1 MTPIASAV
9 TSTAA
14 TAPIGTLGTARIP
27 SKKPAKASRN
37 LLVAG
42 RAACI
47 RTQSSSSKPR
57 RGRVLSKAP
66 SSSRC
71 SAWSSRSSSCS
82 LIGSPGKS
90 PDFLGFSYSLFL
102 HGFSN
107 RLQCSVVQHFRGVFA
122 AAHELADL
130 IEAEPR
136 MPQGD
141 GVPLTL
147 RKLGDARQER
157 AVLNALLGL
166 PGSVGGVASPQR
178 QIPHRSVPPAG
189 RATVIERRLA
199 CGPEQPGGRRAASH
213 LGA

>member
-107 RLQCSVVQHFRGVFA
+107 RLQCSVIQHFRGVFA

-130 IEAEPR
+130 VEAEPR

-147 RKLGDARQER
+147 RKLGDASQER

-166 PGSVGGVASPQR
+166 AGGVSFRDRLVLDRPPQ
-178 QIPHRSVPPAG
+178 SLPPAV
-189 RATVIERRLA
+189 RAKVIERRVA
-199 CGPEQPGGRRAASH
+199 CDP
-213 LGA
+213 